1 MPSQA
6 ASALRALTGWLALPK
21 RWCDLCFGL
30 CARLLLGPEQ
40 LAGALGSSFGGMS
53 DAGSLTGGRGRD
65 SKGASA
71 ARRLAAEIVP
81 QWSGASAANTMEYET
96 ALKALVV
103 EGHGPVEG
111 LLAAVYTGHVDESKE
126 GFLRYQLLRL
136 GAGSDEEG
144 PLEAESDDDWG
155 ADPVAAFEASRRHKV
170 KAQEPTPIQM
180 RAHRAMVRK
189 FCNFISKIVR
199 HSTVQSNRHALSDME
214 DATSW
219 GHLARALR
227 AAAHSFSVQA
237 SAAHL
242 RHLRAP
248 GAE

>member
-40 LAGALGSSFGGMS
+40 FAGALGSSFGGMS

-136 GAGSDEEG
+136 GAIHSVMLC
-144 PLEAESDDDWG
+144 PSY
-155 ADPVAAFEASRRHKV
+155 
-170 KAQEPTPIQM
+170 
-180 RAHRAMVRK
+180 RK
-189 FCNFISKIVR
+189 S
-199 HSTVQSNRHALSDME
+199 
-214 DATSW
+214 
-219 GHLARALR
+219 
-227 AAAHSFSVQA
+227 
-237 SAAHL
+237 
-242 RHLRAP
+242 
-248 GAE
+248 